1 MEKKKREKGSDE
13 LRGTLGVPGPGMGWY
28 VSINHSIK
36 SINQAPTHSHSHYRK
51 RLNHTRRAEDN
62 RERRRES
69 RGTQP
74 DRQASRIEN
83 RQAVRQATEW
93 AVGVWPGQLEPQQA
107 RFDPWPPCRKCP
119 KRRASLYITLDS
131 PAHHQRH

>member
-28 VSINHSIK
+28 VSSNHSIK

-51 RLNHTRRAEDN
+51 RLNHTRTAEDN

-74 DRQASRIEN
+74 DDRQAE
-83 RQAVRQATEW
+83 
-93 AVGVWPGQLEPQQA
+93 
-107 RFDPWPPCRKCP
+107 
-119 KRRASLYITLDS
+119 
-131 PAHHQRH
+131 